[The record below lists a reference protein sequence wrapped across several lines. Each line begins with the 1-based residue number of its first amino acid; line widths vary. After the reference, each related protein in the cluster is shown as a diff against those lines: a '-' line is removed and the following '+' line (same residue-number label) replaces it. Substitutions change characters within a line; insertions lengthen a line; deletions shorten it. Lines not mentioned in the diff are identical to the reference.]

1 MIQYCFHLVSGTF
14 SPVINRDHYLVRVN
28 SSGFFLGIAEGA
40 LVIPF
45 QLLIKGLLLIF
56 HSNGTLIPIKKE
68 LNNSTRWKNT
78 QLPKLCLKIQK
89 DFTSSINRNK
99 TVDQFSKRIW
109 HSKFTTNVQI
119 ILWKEISKDR
129 ISNLRIAICRSFLP
143 FCGTL

>member
-28 SSGFFLGIAEGA
+28 SSVFFLGIAEGA

-56 HSNGTLIPIKKE
+56 HSNGTLILIKKE
-68 LNNSTRWKNT
+68 LNNSTRWKKT

-89 DFTSSINRNK
+89 DFTSSK
-99 TVDQFSKRIW
+99 
-109 HSKFTTNVQI
+109 
-119 ILWKEISKDR
+119 
-129 ISNLRIAICRSFLP
+129 
-143 FCGTL
+143 